1 VAIAQ
6 EGRSTRGDW
15 LVIAVPFLW
24 LTLFFLLPAL
34 IVLKL
39 SFSQTAIAQPPY
51 TPVLDLT
58 AGWAGFKTFLA
69 ALTLDNYAMLA
80 SDWLYIASYLKSLQV
95 ALLATLLL
103 LLIGYPLAYAMA
115 RAPRRMQM
123 ILLMLV
129 ILPFWTAFLIR
140 VYAWITILQRDGLL
154 NKALL
159 SLGVIDHPVAWLA
172 SDTAVYIGLV
182 YSYLPFMVL
191 PLYASLE
198 RMDDTLREAA
208 ADLGAPPWKTFW
220 LITVPLSR
228 PGIVAGALLC
238 FIPMVGEFVIPDLLG
253 SSSTLMIG
261 QTLWTE
267 FFANRDWP
275 LASAVA
281 MVMLLML
288 VGPIVIYQQL
298 QARTLEARP

>member
-1 VAIAQ
+1 MAVKN
-6 EGRSTRGDW
+6 RDRKTLGDR
-15 LVIAVPFLW
+15 LVIAIPFLW
-24 LTLFFLLPAL
+24 LALFFLLPAL
-34 IVLKL
+34 IVFKISL
-39 SFSQTAIAQPPY
+39 SQTAIAQPPY
-51 TPVLDLT
+51 TPVFDLA
-58 AGWAGFKTFLA
+58 AGWEGLKTFVA
-69 ALTLDNYAMLA
+69 GLTLDNYAMLVR
-80 SDWLYIASYLKSLQV
+80 DDLYIASYLKSLQV
-95 ALLATLLL
+95 ALVATLLL

-115 RAPRRMQM
+115 RAPRRIQT

-154 NKALL
+154 NQALL
-159 SLGVIDHPVAWLA
+159 SLGIIDQPIAWLA

-228 PGIVAGALLC
+228 PGIAAGALLC
-238 FIPMVGEFVIPDLLG
+238 FIPIVGEFVIPDLLG
-253 SSSTLMIG
+253 SSSTLMVG

-281 MVMLLML
+281 MVMLLVL
-288 VGPIVIYQQL
+288 VGPIVVYQQL
-298 QARTLEARP
+298 QARALERGR